1 MFRKNYFTVL
11 FLTALFFVSGISVF
25 AQNAPISGRVELTNA
40 DGTKTP
46 VAGALV
52 EIFRLDQKIK
62 LPTDKTDKKGNFAF
76 AGVTLGGK
84 YALAVSGEGIA
95 PAILPSISPGAENVL
110 VSVSPGDGKRW
121 TEEEVKQQL
130 SSRTT
135 TNTNTTTTTTTQTKD
150 NSEEAK
156 KREEE
161 IRKQN
166 EENERIKKSNEI
178 RNAALKEGNAA
189 FEQKNYDLAIAKYQE
204 GFDADPTFVP
214 GAIVL
219 LNNMATSLINRAG
232 LNYNTKVK
240 TDKPGAQ
247 TALKTDSLRAV
258 EASDKVL
265 EMLKTASPKDEAQK
279 TSFERQK
286 ILAIRNRKDA
296 YFLTAQYGEDI
307 SKADEII
314 IAYNEY
320 FTIETIAEDKLK
332 NRISFAGILLFIGK
346 YDMALAEYETMLAEN
361 PDNLDGL
368 VGAGTALLVIGGD
381 DSKPDK
387 AKLQSA
393 ANYLQKFVDT
403 APATHPK
410 KAEAV
415 DMLNSLKN
423 QFKVTP
429 QKGKK

>member
-1 MFRKNYFTVL
+1 MFRKDYFTVL

-25 AQNAPISGRVELTNA
+25 AQNAPISGRVELTKA
-40 DGTKTP
+40 DGTKAP

-76 AGVTLGGK
+76 AGITLGGR
-84 YALAVSGEGIA
+84 YVLAVSGEGIA
-95 PAILPSISPGAENVL
+95 PTMFPNVAPGGGDVLISV
-110 VSVSPGDGKRW
+110 VPGDGKRL
-121 TEEEVKQQL
+121 TEDEVKQQL
-130 SSRTT
+130 TSRTT
-135 TNTNTTTTTTTQTKD
+135 TNTNTTTTTTPTKD
-150 NSEEAK
+150 NSEEVK

-161 IRKQN
+161 IKKQN
-166 EENERIKKSNEI
+166 EENDRVKKSNEI
-178 RNAALKEGNAA
+178 RGAALKDGNAA
-189 FEQKNYDLAIAKYQE
+189 FELKNYDLAITKYQE

-214 GAIVL
+214 AAIIF
-219 LNNMATSLINRAG
+219 LNNMATALISRAG
-232 LNYNTKVK
+232 PNYNAKSK

-247 TALKTDSLRAV
+247 ATLKTDTIRAA

-265 EMLKTASPKDEAQK
+265 GMLKTAVPKDEAQK
-279 TSFERQK
+279 TNFDRQK
-286 ILAIRNRKDA
+286 VIAIRNRKDA
-296 YFLTAQYGEDI
+296 YYLTAQFGEDI
-307 SKADEII
+307 SKADEIV

-320 FTIETIAEDKLK
+320 FATETVAAEKLK

-346 YDMALAEYETMLAEN
+346 YDAALVEYETILTEN
-361 PDNLDGL
+361 VDNPDGL

-387 AKLQSA
+387 VKLQSA
-393 ANYLQKFVDT
+393 ANYLQKFIDT